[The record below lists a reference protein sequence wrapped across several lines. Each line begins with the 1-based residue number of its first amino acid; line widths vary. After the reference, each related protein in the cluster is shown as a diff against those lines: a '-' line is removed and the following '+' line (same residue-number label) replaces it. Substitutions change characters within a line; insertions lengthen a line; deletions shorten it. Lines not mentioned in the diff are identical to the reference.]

1 MSAVDGAAE
10 GPPAARPARKVT
22 RLRAGRWAVRLRLYS
37 GLVLFVF
44 VATHYLNHAA
54 GMVSLDAMEA
64 GGAAFK
70 WVWRS
75 LPGTVL
81 LYGAVAVHVGLA
93 IWATFA
99 RRTWRGITRG
109 EALQILLGLAI
120 VPLAIGHVSAT
131 RGITEFW
138 DFNDRYAYVLQ
149 ALYLSGGWDGPLQ
162 LILLLVVWLH
172 GCLGVHF
179 WLRLRPWYP
188 GAQLTLYTLAV
199 LLPLAAILGYLHA
212 GQEVG
217 RLLAD
222 PVWRDTY
229 RDSLNYAGPQVR
241 DWVYGVNDATRAGA
255 AIVLALALVGRYGWI
270 LLDLRRTRVTIR
282 YPDNRTATVL
292 PGSATVLEASRE
304 AGIPHASVC
313 GGRGRCSTCRVKV
326 IDGAEGLL
334 PPSPDEV
341 KVLRRVN
348 APPGVRLAC
357 QIRPRRDLLVHPL
370 LPAGAQPSEARRRDR
385 FATGQEIEICVLF
398 ADLRAFTQFSEK
410 KLPYDVVFVANQY
423 FRLMGAAV
431 ERADG
436 RVDKFIGDGVMAL
449 FGLEEGAGGDAGC
462 TAALRAAGYMA
473 QALQQLNAGLGQDL
487 DEPFRLGIGI
497 HTGHAIVGE
506 MGYGQAISV
515 TAIGDTVNTASRLES
530 ASKDLA
536 AQLVVSAEV
545 VARAGMPADRFTRTE
560 IQVRGRSEPMGIY
573 WLADATVLAEDAVP
587 ARPPA

>member
-1 MSAVDGAAE
+1 MSVAGGAPPHGPGAA
-10 GPPAARPARKVT
+10 GPRANAT
-22 RLRAGRWAVRLRLYS
+22 RVMIRLRLGS
-37 GLVLFVF
+37 GLVLFVYIL
-44 VATHYLNHAA
+44 THYLNHA
-54 GMVSLDAMEA
+54 GGLISLDVMEA
-64 GGAAFK
+64 GGRLFSTI
-70 WVWRS
+70 WRS

-81 LYGAVAVHVGLA
+81 LYGGLLVHVALA
-93 IWATFA
+93 LWATFA
-99 RRTWRGITRG
+99 RRSWRGIRRG
-109 EALQILLGLAI
+109 EVLQILLGLVI
-120 VPLAIGHVSAT
+120 VPLAIRHVAAT
-131 RGITEFW
+131 RGIAEFW
-138 DFNDRYAYVLQ
+138 DFNDRYAFVLHSLYVS
-149 ALYLSGGWDGPLQ
+149 AGWDGAVQ
-162 LILLLVVWLH
+162 LVLLLVVWLH
-172 GCLGVHF
+172 GCLGIHF

-188 GAQLTLYTLAV
+188 GAQLTLYTLAI
-199 LLPLAAILGYLHA
+199 LIPLAAMLGFVHA

-229 RDSLNYAGPQVR
+229 WTSLHYAGPQVNA
-241 DWVYGVNDATRAGA
+241 WVDHLGDATRIGT
-255 AIVLALALVGRYGWI
+255 AIVLALALAARYAWI
-270 LLDLRRTRVTIR
+270 LLDRRRTRITIG
-282 YPDNRTATVL
+282 YPDNRTATLL

-326 IDGAEGLL
+326 LRGAEGLL
-334 PPSPDEV
+334 PPSADEV

-357 QIRPRRDLLVHPL
+357 QIRPRLDLQVHPL
-370 LPAGAQPSEARRRDR
+370 LPAGVQPSEAHRRER

-431 ERADG
+431 ERAGG

-449 FGLEEGAGGDAGC
+449 FGLEDGPAGDAGC

-473 QALQQLNAGLGQDL
+473 QALEQLNAGVGQDL
-487 DEPFRLGIGI
+487 DEPFKLGIGI

-530 ASKDLA
+530 ASKELA
-536 AQLVVSAEV
+536 AQLVVSQGV
-545 VARAGMPADRFTRTE
+545 VARAGMPADRFVKAE
-560 IQVRGRSEPMGIY
+560 VQVRGRSEPLGIY
-573 WLADATVLAEDAVP
+573 WLADATMLAED
-587 ARPPA
+587 RPPAAGTA